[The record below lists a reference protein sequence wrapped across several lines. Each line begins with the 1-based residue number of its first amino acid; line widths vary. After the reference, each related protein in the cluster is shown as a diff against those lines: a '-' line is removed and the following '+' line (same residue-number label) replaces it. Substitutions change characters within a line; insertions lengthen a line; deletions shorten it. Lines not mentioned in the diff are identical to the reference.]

1 MAYVLFVVQT
11 REEAA
16 AINAILPEPSVD
28 KYQAIYCGQSVC
40 GIHHCGKRPNV
51 IVMDYVELTDKHTEW
66 TNVVLRPCAD
76 RNAIW
81 ITGKYEGKR

>member
-11 REEAA
+11 REEAT
-16 AINAILPEPSVD
+16 AINERLTETGVD
-28 KYQAIYCGQSVC
+28 KYQAVSCGQNFC
-40 GIHHCGKRPNV
+40 GLHHVGKRPNV
-51 IVMDYVELTDKHTEW
+51 IVIDYVELTDKHTRW
-66 TNVVLRPCAD
+66 TNEVLRPCAD

>member
-16 AINAILPEPSVD
+16 AINARLPEPGVD
-28 KYQAIYCGQSVC
+28 KYQAIYCGQLVC
-40 GIHHCGKRPNV
+40 GIHHRGKRPDV
-51 IVMDYVELTDKHTEW
+51 IVMDYVELTDKHSEW

-76 RNAIW
+76 HNAIW
-81 ITGKYEGKR
+81 ITGKYGGKR